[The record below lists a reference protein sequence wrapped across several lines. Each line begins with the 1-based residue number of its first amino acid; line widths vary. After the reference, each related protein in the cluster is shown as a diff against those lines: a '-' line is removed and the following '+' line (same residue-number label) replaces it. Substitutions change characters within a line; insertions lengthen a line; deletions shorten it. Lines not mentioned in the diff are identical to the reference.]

1 MKTEKQALPD
11 HGILIC
17 EDGDFFPYRIVKSA
31 RRTMAVSVTRE
42 GEIVV
47 RIPDRLSWKAGHEFA
62 QRNQEWIFAHASRI
76 REELEKREQF
86 HWTEGA
92 LLLFHG
98 SPRKLHFERDY
109 ETERFRVCDT
119 GDKFL
124 VSGPFTGQ
132 EETNR
137 L

>member
-1 MKTEKQALPD
+1 MRYVPKENAGLKHDRKECENKMKTEKQALPD
-11 HGILIC
+11 QGILIC

-92 LLLFHG
+92 ELLFHG
-98 SPRKLHFERDY
+98 TLKKLHFEQDY
-109 ETERFRVCDT
+109 ETERFRV
-119 GDKFL
+119 
-124 VSGPFTGQ
+124 
-132 EETNR
+132 
-137 L
+137 